1 MKVKHTSFC
10 DASGCGASTRRL
22 LISTAAQPFSECETL
37 LLYPAGVKRG
47 TTAQDSS
54 KHYEVCHEHS
64 LLTGRISDRAELGI
78 SQFVMLFPQDCCVA
92 AGLDSDR
99 AAPSESGAST
109 HAHGQDQVFS
119 LAETARL
126 FHRDNKGSTAATI
139 GNSTTFG
146 GSDAGTGAAPPA
158 LFMWISVLNSIRG
171 AF

>member
-1 MKVKHTSFC
+1 MWDNSAGSRKHN
-10 DASGCGASTRRL
+10 
-22 LISTAAQPFSECETL
+22 
-37 LLYPAGVKRG
+37 
-47 TTAQDSS
+47 
-54 KHYEVCHEHS
+54 EVCHEHF
-64 LLTGRISDRAELGI
+64 LLTGRLSDRAELGI
-78 SQFVMLFPQDCCVA
+78 SRFLMLFPQDCCVA

-99 AAPSESGAST
+99 AAPSESGTSS

-146 GSDAGTGAAPPA
+146 GSDAGTGVAPPT
-158 LFMWISVLNSIRG
+158 LFMWNLILNSIGR